1 MTPATD
7 QPTQDTTSNDSDGV
21 SLTTKIIVGI
31 IFIIMM
37 VVNPT
42 PEKII
47 GLLIG
52 MALGFIWFGPACA
65 ERAGEYNRNPN
76 WAFVIGGVFLLIGY
90 AAYWIYTKI
99 VGVKK

>member
-7 QPTQDTTSNDSDGV
+7 QPTQETTSNDNDGV

-31 IFIIMM
+31 IIMINM
-37 VVNPT
+37 FVFPT
-42 PEKII
+42 PQNIVASL
-47 GLLIG
+47 GT

-76 WAFVIGGVFLLIGY
+76 WAFAIGCLFTLIGY
-90 AAYWIYTKI
+90 PAYWIYTKI